1 MIIEAANLSKRFAR
15 HDAVH
20 DVSLSVPRGAAYA
33 LIGANGAGKT
43 TTLKML
49 VNVLAPDSGRATILG
64 VDSRRLSHREFQR
77 IGFLSENHQLPE
89 RLTVEEYFAY
99 WRAFYPAWDRALEQD
114 LRKRL
119 ELPADRRLDKL
130 SHGMRMKTM
139 LAGTLAFRP
148 TLLILDEPLSG
159 LDPLVRDE
167 VLDGLL
173 RQADETTIVISSHEL
188 AEIESFTTHVA
199 FMDRGRVA
207 FEESTDKLASRF
219 REVSV
224 TLPRGREAVSRP
236 LPTQWLAPEFSGQV
250 IRFVD
255 TGFVDPEDLGERVVS
270 LLGRIECVEIAPL
283 SLRDISKALMRA
295 SRAESR
301 S

>member
-1 MIIEAANLSKRFAR
+1 M
-15 HDAVH
+15 
-20 DVSLSVPRGAAYA
+20 
-33 LIGANGAGKT
+33 
-43 TTLKML
+43 
-49 VNVLAPDSGRATILG
+49 G
-64 VDSRRLSHREFQR
+64 VDTRRLSHREFQR
-77 IGFLSENHQLPE
+77 IGFLSENHKLPE
-89 RLTVEEYFAY
+89 RLTVEQYFAY
-99 WRAFYPAWDRALEQD
+99 WRVFYPTWDRALEQD

-119 ELPADRRLDKL
+119 ELPADRRLEKL

-139 LAGTLAFRP
+139 LVGALAFRP
-148 TLLILDEPLSG
+148 ALLILDEPLSG

-188 AEIESFTTHVA
+188 TEIESFTTHVA
-199 FMDRGRVA
+199 FMDRGRVV
-207 FEESTDKLASRF
+207 FEESIDKLASRF

-236 LPTQWLAPEFSGQV
+236 LPTEWLAPEFSGQV

-255 TGFVDPEDLGERVVS
+255 TGFVDQDALGQRLAS
-270 LLGRIECVEIAPL
+270 LLGRVERFEAAPL

-301 S
+301 P

>member
-1 MIIEAANLSKRFAR
+1 MIIQAANLSKRFAR

-20 DVSLSVPRGAAYA
+20 DVSLAVPRGAAYA

-49 VNVLAPDSGRATILG
+49 VNVLSPDSGNATIMD

-77 IGFLSENHQLPE
+77 IGFLSENHKLPE

-99 WRAFYPAWDRALEQD
+99 WRVFYPTWDRALEQD

-119 ELPADRRLDKL
+119 DLPADRRLDTL

-148 TLLILDEPLSG
+148 ALLILDEPLSG

-188 AEIESFTTHVA
+188 TEIESFTTNVA
-199 FMDRGRVA
+199 FMDRGRVV

-224 TLPRGREAVSRP
+224 TLPRGREAASRP
-236 LPTQWLAPEFSGQV
+236 LPTQWLAPEFSGQI

-255 TGFVDPEDLGERVVS
+255 TGFVGPEDLGERLVA
-270 LLGRIECVEIAPL
+270 LLGRIESVEIAPL

>member
-1 MIIEAANLSKRFAR
+1 MIIEATNLSKRFAR

-20 DVSLSVPRGAAYA
+20 DVSLSVPPGAAYA

-49 VNVLAPDSGRATILG
+49 VNVLAPDSGRATIMG
-64 VDSRRLSHREFQR
+64 TDSRRLSHREFQR
-77 IGFLSENHQLPE
+77 IGFLSENHKLPE
-89 RLTVEEYFAY
+89 RLTVEQYFAY
-99 WRAFYPAWDRALEQD
+99 WRVFYTSWDRALEKD

-119 ELPADRRLDKL
+119 DLPADRRLDKL
-130 SHGMRMKTM
+130 SHGMRVKTM
-139 LAGTLAFRP
+139 LAGALAFRP

-188 AEIESFTTHVA
+188 TEIESFTTHVA
-199 FMDRGRVA
+199 FMDRGRVV
-207 FEESTDKLASRF
+207 FEESTDILASRF

-224 TLPRGREAVSRP
+224 TLPRGREAAAHA
-236 LPTQWLAPEFSGQV
+236 LPAGWLAPEVSGQV

-255 TGFVDPEDLGERVVS
+255 TGFVDQDELGRRLAS
-270 LLGRIECVEIAPL
+270 LLGRVEGFEALPL

-295 SRAESR
+295 SREGAR